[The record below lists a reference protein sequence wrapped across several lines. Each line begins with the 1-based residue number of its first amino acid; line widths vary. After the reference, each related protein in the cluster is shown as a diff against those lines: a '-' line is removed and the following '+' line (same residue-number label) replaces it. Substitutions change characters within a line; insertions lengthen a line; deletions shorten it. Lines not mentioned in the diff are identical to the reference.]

1 MQKRGLGN
9 LYSVE
14 TKGHLSAM
22 QLLEQAGNKMKD
34 FNVKS
39 LHNIAEAIVSEA
51 RSNLQNNTSVYTGEL
66 NASINILE
74 ETSEYV
80 TVGTPLFY
88 AIYVEYGRGPVN
100 PIRAKVLHFFTK
112 DGKEVFT
119 THSAA
124 SEPRPFLEPAVI
136 TQTKNL
142 SLIYAENTNAE
153 LQELRTE
160 SND

>member
-1 MQKRGLGN
+1 MQKRGLGS

-14 TKGHLSAM
+14 TKGHLSAI

-34 FNVKS
+34 FNVMS

-51 RSNLQNNTSVYTGEL
+51 RSNLQNNTSVYSGDL
-66 NASINILE
+66 NASINIIE
-74 ETSEYV
+74 ETNEYV

-100 PIRAKVLHFFTK
+100 PVTAKVLHFFTK

-136 TQTKNL
+136 SQQNKL
-142 SLIYAENTNAE
+142 PRLYAENTDEE
-153 LQELRTE
+153 LQALRTE